1 MTKRLRPRTLT
12 SARRPWLGLL
22 LLLAL
27 SLTALAVANGP
38 VPASPETLTRTVA
51 GWGDDGSDE
60 EDPDAPFSIS
70 GSASDLNVYAMSCFD
85 TGGEFFT
92 FSAEAY
98 ASTTANRSAYYL
110 AADVKLYANSLL
122 RGQAFEERY
131 GPVSAVSASTSY
143 SAPCQ
148 EYEEYSLLARG
159 WHKGIE
165 TAGGTAQYE
174 TSSDR

>member
-1 MTKRLRPRTLT
+1 MMKRLRRRADTN
-12 SARRPWLGLL
+12 ARRPWLGLL

-27 SLTALAVANGP
+27 PLTALAVANGP
-38 VPASPETLTRTVA
+38 VPASPETLARTVA
-51 GWGDDGSDE
+51 GWGDDGDE
-60 EDPDAPFSIS
+60 EDEDAPFSIS

-85 TGGEFFT
+85 TSGDFFT
-92 FSAEAY
+92 FSAQAY

-122 RGQAFEERY
+122 RGQAFEESY
-131 GPVSAVSASTSY
+131 GPISAVSTSTSY

-174 TSSDR
+174 TSSDP